1 MAPHA
6 LVSPGSVL
14 AGQAGHVDRAL
25 AVDPQPPKTVIQPS
39 IVNRP
44 PLKTISPPLIIEEH
58 PIDEYPRLK
67 VVVVGAGIAG
77 VNAGILLPRKVPD
90 IDLVILERH
99 ADLVGPD
106 LPSLKI
112 QS

>member
-6 LVSPGSVL
+6 LASPGSVL
-14 AGQAGHVDRAL
+14 ADQADKAL
-25 AVDPQPPKTVIQPS
+25 TVDPEPAKTVIQPS
-39 IVNRP
+39 VVNRP
-44 PLKTISPPLIIEEH
+44 PLETIFPSLIIEEH

-77 VNAGILLPRKVPD
+77 INAGILLPRKVPD

-99 ADLVGPD
+99 ADLVGPN
-106 LPSLKI
+106 LPSI
-112 QS
+112 

>member
-6 LVSPGSVL
+6 IATEQAVLSAQVDSILTLDSKPAKAAPEPSVANRL
-14 AGQAGHVDRAL
+14 PLRTVF
-25 AVDPQPPKTVIQPS
+25 PPV
-39 IVNRP
+39 V
-44 PLKTISPPLIIEEH
+44 IEEH
-58 PIDEYPRLK
+58 PIDEVPRLR

-99 ADLVGPD
+99 ADLVCPN
-106 LPSLKI
+106 LRLL
-112 QS
+112 